1 MPPRSCLGGEEDNS
15 QGKRWMPILKKYQ
28 VELPLECPFHESRD
42 IFRPQQRAKH
52 QHRPSQWTCGLC
64 GKSFYAEK
72 HLDAHFDNR
81 HKSNVNT
88 AEDAVCLAD
97 YCDIMRCDVLG
108 NRDFESSTDDEDD
121 DGGHLNTDIQVHEIC
136 FDRNPIESDVTRG
149 TLDLRK
155 LMRSYCAKVWKEN
168 TEQRST
174 SVVPCSRELART
186 YRPSSS
192 SSTDK
197 SCALAATKNDLQR
210 SYCRRADADVL
221 KNHRLAESSS
231 YRRNEIAGPENNSD
245 ACDNDD
251 EDDEDDEDDDPEDD
265 EEGEDGEEDDDD
277 EENLVEAALPAVDK
291 RQRRR
296 RMHLRKLKSN
306 CKPEELQKL
315 KLQCE
320 ILVRDCIAGLLANL
334 SIREFQEIEGEL
346 NRAICWYLSCDRYW
360 EDTKRQQRQTPWY
373 LLATFMAL
381 FCTSIYACYY
391 VIWVLFNTADEERL
405 DHTGTLGYNDGSLTG
420 ASGLHDQSGHGE
432 GRSADRRK
440 MEGGDDNLSS
450 TNEEMPDHY
459 IYVAYPP
466 ELKRRLLES
475 CYNRTTRL

>member
-1 MPPRSCLGGEEDNS
+1 MKTQPFHLEVLIVLLLSVIPWPGPSVFRISCPRERASVVRRIVH
-15 QGKRWMPILKKYQ
+15 KRWMPILKKYQ

-108 NRDFESSTDDEDD
+108 NRDFESSLVDD
-121 DGGHLNTDIQVHEIC
+121 DGSHLNTDIQ
-136 FDRNPIESDVTRG
+136 
-149 TLDLRK
+149 
-155 LMRSYCAKVWKEN
+155 VWKEN

-174 SVVPCSRELART
+174 SMMPCESRELTRA
-186 YRPSSS
+186 YSAE
-192 SSTDK
+192 K
-197 SCALAATKNDLQR
+197 SCILSGGGAVTNIER
-210 SYCRRADADVL
+210 YCHRGENVL
-221 KNHRLAESSS
+221 LENHRLAGSS
-231 YRRNEIAGPENNSD
+231 YQNEIAGPDNKSS
-245 ACDNDD
+245 ACESE
-251 EDDEDDEDDDPEDD
+251 EDDEDAEEEEEDEDSM
-265 EEGEDGEEDDDD
+265 
-277 EENLVEAALPAVDK
+277 VEAALPAMDRK
-291 RQRRR
+291 QRRR
-296 RMHLRKLKSN
+296 GLHLRKLKSN

-315 KLQCE
+315 KQQCE

-334 SIREFQEIEGEL
+334 SLRDFQEIEGEL

-360 EDTKRQQRQTPWY
+360 EDTKKHQRHTPWY
-373 LLATFMAL
+373 LLTIFL
-381 FCTSIYACYY
+381 VLLSSSIYACYY
-391 VIWVLFNTADEERL
+391 IIWVLFNCADEDRL
-405 DHTGTLGYNDGSLTG
+405 DGSGNSEYDRNLT
-420 ASGLHDQSGHGE
+420 ATSPSHDPNGPGE
-432 GRSADRRK
+432 GRSSERRK
-440 MEGGDDNLSS
+440 GEAGEENHPVSS
-450 TNEEMPDHY
+450 EDMPDHY